1 MKKFLEE
8 KARKQGSVASGRF
21 GVRPTLDGNL
31 SASSAV
37 VFTNSETSSS
47 AEPQSNVLKQISPAN
62 ASDLAAARKRME
74 AFLAKKQ
81 ESGSVGK
88 KILTVSAVPL
98 IARQANEKT
107 PEKPQQ
113 SRQNASMTIKEPDFL
128 KSCVANPDCLLDKVP
143 EYFSPVKTPC
153 QTPVKMQFDKRIRPA
168 ACQFSHKDVL
178 RVRAIKLPF
187 PKRIKKTVSFL
198 DDFKSIPRQPT
209 FDEVFNGGG
218 SGFRIISIEDHNVNT
233 VTFPKYVPPEGFV
246 LKSKILPE
254 IIFKQLHLQFI
265 LFI

>member
-8 KARKQGSVASGRF
+8 KERKQGSVASGRF

-31 SASSAV
+31 SAYSAMV
-37 VFTNSETSSS
+37 STNSESST
-47 AEPQSNVLKQISPAN
+47 AEPQSNILNQISPAK
-62 ASDLAAARKRME
+62 ASDLAAAQKRME

-81 ESGSVGK
+81 ETGSVGK

-98 IARQANEKT
+98 IARQAAEKT
-107 PEKPQQ
+107 PEKPQL

-178 RVRAIKLPF
+178 RVRAIRLPF

-209 FDEVFNGGG
+209 FDEVVNGGG
-218 SGFRIISIEDHNVNT
+218 SGFRILSIEDHNANT
-233 VTFPKYVPPEGFV
+233 ITFPKYVPPEGFI
-246 LKSKILPE
+246 LKSK
-254 IIFKQLHLQFI
+254 
-265 LFI
+265 